1 MTPPDDS
8 SIPAAY
14 EQPELERPA
23 TAAPT
28 EGQLERET
36 PHVGALDYSPP
47 AERDPYQA
55 FRFPSFLRYQLG
67 WGASIVGQQIQSVAI
82 GWEMTQRTTSDKA
95 AAMLIGYVGLV
106 QAAPVV
112 LLALPAGHVADRFDR
127 RRIVTI
133 TQAIAVVCSLAL
145 AFVSHAHGSV
155 LWMYGILL
163 LSAIAGAVGS
173 PARSALLPQ
182 VVPAEAFSNAVT
194 WNSSFFQVASVLGPA
209 LGGLVILFSLPAAY
223 VADAVCG
230 LGFLVALPLLAL
242 RPVAQ
247 SKEPATLKSLVAG
260 VRFVR
265 RKKIILATITLDL
278 FAVLLGG
285 ATFLL
290 PIFAHQILHAG
301 VIGFG
306 ILRASP
312 AVGAFAMALVLAHA
326 PPMKRAGRAMLL
338 AVAGFGLATIVFG
351 ISKNFWLSLA
361 MLCLTG
367 AFDNIS
373 VVVRHT
379 LVQVLTPD
387 DMRGRVSAV
396 NNVFIGASN
405 ELGGWESGFTA
416 YLFGTIPSV
425 IIGGIGTLLTV
436 LVVTFIWPEVRRFGS
451 LHEARPDG

>member
-1 MTPPDDS
+1 
-8 SIPAAY
+8 
-14 EQPELERPA
+14 LERPA

-47 AERDPYQA
+47 AEPRDPYQA

-82 GWEMTQRTTSDKA
+82 GWEMTQRTQSAKA

-127 RRIVTI
+127 RRIVMI
-133 TQAIAVVCSLAL
+133 TQAIAVICSLAL

-163 LSAIAGAVGS
+163 FSAIAGAVGS

-182 VVPAEAFSNAVT
+182 VVPTEAFSNAVT

-209 LGGLVILFSLPAAY
+209 LAGLVILISLSSAYIVDAACG
-223 VADAVCG
+223 VA
-230 LGFLVALPLLAL
+230 FLIALPMLTL
-242 RPVAQ
+242 RPVAR

-260 VRFVR
+260 VRFVGA
-265 RKKIILATITLDL
+265 KKIILATITLDL

-290 PIFAHQILHAG
+290 PIFAKDILHVG
-301 VIGFG
+301 EIGFG
-306 ILRASP
+306 MLRASP
-312 AVGAFAMALVLAHA
+312 AVGAFVMALVLAHA

-351 ISKNFWLSLA
+351 VSKSFWLSLV

-367 AFDNIS
+367 VFDNIS

-387 DMRGRVSAV
+387 EMRGRVSAV

-436 LVVTFIWPEVRRFGS
+436 LAVTFIWPEVRRFGS
-451 LHEARPDG
+451 LHDARPDGPSV